1 MHGCLSTLTMAFAG
15 LVIGASQAGAQTV
28 NVSMWAHGAPLQEAV
43 IATQPSLL
51 AMIKG
56 DIKWLPI
63 SSGPAA
69 LAGMK
74 GGAYAIVNGVGNPPV
89 TTAIANNIN
98 LKVVWAEFYDNA
110 GFVLD
115 GSLSPDDLAGKT
127 FGTLQGASE
136 DFAFNGWLA
145 AKGLAGK
152 VKLVGLER
160 QAMVAAF
167 KTKAIAGGMN
177 SEPGMGQMVA
187 DGGKLVATTREMG
200 ELGYPALDVV
210 TVDADFA
217 AKNPDIVQGYVCAQ
231 YEAYKLMTGPQREEV
246 FRKARAF
253 VGADPEQAVKIGAA
267 WPIWKPEDELTER
280 GLGASDHI
288 ADGEVAKAY
297 LRTGAWLKTAGR
309 LDNPPTME
317 AIVAHI
323 DPRYAQ
329 KALSGGC
336 R

>member
-1 MHGCLSTLTMAFAG
+1 
-15 LVIGASQAGAQTV
+15 
-28 NVSMWAHGAPLQEAV
+28 
-43 IATQPSLL
+43 
-51 AMIKG
+51 MIEG

-63 SSGPAA
+63 FQGPAA

-74 GGAYAIVNGVGNPPV
+74 VAGAYAIVNGVGNPPV
-89 TTAIANNIN
+89 TTAIADDLN
-98 LKVVWAEFYDNA
+98 LKVVWARFYDNA

-115 GSLSPDDLAGKT
+115 GSLSPDSGGQDVRHAAKRL
-127 FGTLQGASE
+127 E

-187 DGGKLVATTREMG
+187 DGGKLIATTREMG

-231 YEAYKLMTGPQREEV
+231 YE
-246 FRKARAF
+246 
-253 VGADPEQAVKIGAA
+253 
-267 WPIWKPEDELTER
+267 
-280 GLGASDHI
+280 
-288 ADGEVAKAY
+288 
-297 LRTGAWLKTAGR
+297 
-309 LDNPPTME
+309 PT
-317 AIVAHI
+317 
-323 DPRYAQ
+323 
-329 KALSGGC
+329 SS
-336 R
+336 